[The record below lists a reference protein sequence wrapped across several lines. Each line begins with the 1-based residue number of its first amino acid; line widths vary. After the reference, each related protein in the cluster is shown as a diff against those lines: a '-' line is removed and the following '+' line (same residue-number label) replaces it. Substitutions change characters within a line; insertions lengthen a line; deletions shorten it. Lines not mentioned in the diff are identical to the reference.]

1 MKRPVIHVTKK
12 GERVILDPQ
21 TSRQLLPQCHVHVSQ
36 PLQWRDRMLTLR
48 CINIGGLFA
57 IATSYAERLVGFWLA
72 FLVPGILYA
81 LTPLAL
87 IAIYKRLY
95 QAPPQGSV
103 VMEAAS
109 VFKELIRRAGFI
121 RFLKGGDQL
130 WQHAKPSYSEFLGKT
145 SLTGS
150 RREGRVHRP
159 QQNQPGTTL
168 LSTKSG
174 SPSRLAPSFFI
185 TPIFLL
191 ADGGIGAMLNA
202 QSASMTLSGIPND
215 IMNNFNSLTIIIAT
229 PIITYG
235 VYPFFA
241 KIGYPLKP
249 MTRLS
254 IGFMLGC
261 INMIIGAI
269 IQARIYKLSPC
280 GDYASTCDEP
290 APVSIAWQICFYAI
304 PVGSRRF
311 VGYHPLTLQGIGE
324 IFVMVTGYEL
334 AYTRA
339 PARMKSLVYAICL
352 FSSAISAAISLAC
365 SNAFRT
371 RTWSGRSSRSPLPA
385 SYAPSSSQSSSAT
398 STKTRASSLTRQGR
412 QASST

>member
-1 MKRPVIHVTKK
+1 
-12 GERVILDPQ
+12 
-21 TSRQLLPQCHVHVSQ
+21 
-36 PLQWRDRMLTLR
+36 
-48 CINIGGLFA
+48 
-57 IATSYAERLVGFWLA
+57 
-72 FLVPGILYA
+72 
-81 LTPLAL
+81 
-87 IAIYKRLY
+87 
-95 QAPPQGSV
+95 
-103 VMEAAS
+103 
-109 VFKELIRRAGFI
+109 
-121 RFLKGGDQL
+121 
-130 WQHAKPSYSEFLGKT
+130 
-145 SLTGS
+145 
-150 RREGRVHRP
+150 
-159 QQNQPGTTL
+159 
-168 LSTKSG
+168 
-174 SPSRLAPSFFI
+174 
-185 TPIFLL
+185 
-191 ADGGIGAMLNA
+191 MLNA

-254 IGFMLGC
+254 IGFMLGS

-304 PVGSRRF
+304 PVGPWTAFRK
-311 VGYHPLTLQGIGE
+311 HPLTLQGIGE

-365 SNAFRT
+365 SNAIQDPYLVWPYVALAIACFICAIIFPVFFRHLNEN
-371 RTWSGRSSRSPLPA
+371 SRVFA
-385 SYAPSSSQSSSAT
+385 DPS
-398 STKTRASSLTRQGR
+398 R
-412 QASST
+412 QAGKLDMTDAEKKMATAEKS